1 MSAFSSDLIAEL
13 SERARQ
19 IRRDTVEVLATSTGG
34 HYGGAFS
41 CAEILSTFIF
51 HQLKMDPKNPEDPNR
66 DRFILAKGHVSVA
79 YCSALAHRGFFPYED
94 VLEKYNKL
102 GSPFAMHPDMH
113 LIPGCDMS
121 TGSLGH
127 GLAVSVGMALAAR
140 LDGRKHH
147 IYVMMGDADMQEG
160 STWEAANSA
169 GKYKLDNLTVVV
181 DRNMI
186 TMDGFTEELMPLEPA
201 QEKWRSFNWAAREID
216 GHNLEEILESMANLP
231 LEKGRPSVIIAKT
244 VKGKGVSFL
253 ENRHQSHFI
262 KLTPEQTEQCFKE
275 IG

>member
-1 MSAFSSDLIAEL
+1 MSAFSPQLIQEL

-41 CAEILSTFIF
+41 SAELLSAFIF
-51 HQLKMDPKNPEDPNR
+51 HHLKIDPKNPENPDR
-66 DRFILAKGHVSVA
+66 DRFVLAKGHVSVA
-79 YCSALAHRGFFPYED
+79 YCSALARRGFFPYED

-127 GLAVSVGMALAAR
+127 GLAVSVGMALAAK
-140 LDGRKHH
+140 LDGKKHH

-160 STWEAANSA
+160 STWEAVNSG

-186 TMDGFTEELMPLEPA
+186 TMDGFTEELMPLEPVLN
-201 QEKWRSFNWAAREID
+201 KWKSFNWGAREID
-216 GHNLEEILESMANLP
+216 GHNLEQVLESLASLP
-231 LEKGRPSVIIAKT
+231 IEKGKPSVIVAKT

-262 KLTPEQTEQCFKE
+262 KLTPEQTDQCFKE